1 MKIGIMFGNPETTT
15 GGNALKF
22 YSSVRLDIRQRDK
35 IMKDGN
41 VIGHSRRVKVVKNKM
56 APPFKEATFDM
67 IYPMGID
74 KESSILDAAVDLGV
88 VEKSGAWYKYG
99 DEQLAQGREAS
110 IEELKSDQKL
120 RDKIEKEVRE
130 KAKL

>member
-1 MKIGIMFGNPETTT
+1 MFGNPETTT

-22 YSSVRLDIRQRDK
+22 YSSVRMDIRQRDK

>member
-1 MKIGIMFGNPETTT
+1 
-15 GGNALKF
+15 
-22 YSSVRLDIRQRDK
+22 
-35 IMKDGN
+35 
-41 VIGHSRRVKVVKNKM
+41 M

-74 KESSILDAAVDLGV
+74 KESSILDAAVDQGV

-99 DEQLAQGREAS
+99 DVQIAQGREAS
-110 IEELKSDQKL
+110 IQALKEDKKL

-130 KAKL
+130 KIR